1 MHNDLLVGLAIV
13 ITLSISAQ
21 WLAWRTKLPSILLLL
36 TFGIIAGSFAHVVDT
51 DELMGDLLFPV
62 VSLSVAIILFEGGL
76 TLRLDDLPEIGS
88 VIRNLIT
95 VGVGITWLIST
106 LAARLFLDLDWSI
119 ALLLGAIL
127 VVTGPTVVI
136 PLLNQIRPS
145 GRASSILRWEGIII
159 DPVGAVLAVL
169 VFEEILIGDNQV
181 LIAGWGLIKTVLIGG
196 IIGWGSARLMIEA
209 FSRYWVPDNLH
220 NPVVLTVLTTAFAA
234 SNTLQ
239 AESGL
244 LTVTIM
250 GIIMAN
256 QKRFDVIHI
265 VEFKENLQV
274 LLISSLFILLGARLD
289 LDALAN
295 LGLGAFFFL
304 LTLLFLARPLSVW
317 VSTYGSDLDWRE
329 KLFIAWMAPRGIVAA
344 AVASIFALELSD
356 HGYEGAESLVPLTF
370 SVIIGTV
377 IIYGLT
383 AGLLANRLGLVKD
396 SQGVLIIGAHGWARK
411 IALSLQNA
419 GIRVILVDTNI
430 QNIEKATVLGL
441 EVHQGNIL
449 NEPVIDDINLSG
461 IGKMLAMTPNDEVNS
476 LASLHFKGILG
487 EQSVFQLPR
496 QNVSED
502 TNVLFKLGGQNMFG
516 TNITY
521 EYLATRF
528 NMGAALH
535 TLSIDDM
542 KAYQENSDMI
552 EPLFTITDDRKLVL
566 RRTNEPPQVYEGYTV
581 IGLIEG
587 TDKDAFID

>member
-1 MHNDLLVGLAIV
+1 MHDDLLVGLAVV

-36 TFGIIAGSFAHVVDT
+36 TFGISAGSFLEIVDT
-51 DELMGDLLFPV
+51 DKLMGDLLFPV

-76 TLRLDDLPEIGS
+76 TLRLDDLPEIGR

-95 VGVGITWLIST
+95 LGVIITWFIST
-106 LAARLFLDLDWSI
+106 IAARLFLDLDWSL

-169 VFEEILIGDNQV
+169 VFEEIIVGDNQV

-209 FSRYWVPDNLH
+209 FSRYWVPDNLQ
-220 NPVVLTVLTTAFAA
+220 NPVVLTTITAAFAA

-250 GIIMAN
+250 GILMAN

-289 LDALAN
+289 LDALTH
-295 LGLGAFFFL
+295 LGLGAIFFL
-304 LTLLFLARPLSVW
+304 LTIMFIARPISVW
-317 VSTYGSDLDWRE
+317 VSTYHSDLNWRE
-329 KLFIAWMAPRGIVAA
+329 KLFISWMAPRGIVAA
-344 AVASIFALELSD
+344 AVASIFSLELAD
-356 HGYEGAESLVPLTF
+356 HGYEGAELLVPLTF

-377 IIYGLT
+377 AIYGLT
-383 AGLLANRLGLVKD
+383 AGFLAKQLGLIKD
-396 SQGVLIIGAHGWARK
+396 NQGVLIIGAHGWSRK
-411 IALSLQNA
+411 IALALQNA
-419 GIRVILVDTNI
+419 GIRVKLVDTNS
-430 QNIEKATVLGL
+430 QNIEQAT
-441 EVHQGNIL
+441 
-449 NEPVIDDINLSG
+449 
-461 IGKMLAMTPNDEVNS
+461 
-476 LASLHFKGILG
+476 
-487 EQSVFQLPR
+487 
-496 QNVSED
+496 
-502 TNVLFKLGGQNMFG
+502 
-516 TNITY
+516 
-521 EYLATRF
+521 
-528 NMGAALH
+528 AL
-535 TLSIDDM
+535 
-542 KAYQENSDMI
+542 
-552 EPLFTITDDRKLVL
+552 V
-566 RRTNEPPQVYEGYTV
+566 
-581 IGLIEG
+581 
-587 TDKDAFID
+587 